1 MPDYELIVSEG
12 CSLAVENNMIS
23 HSPEVIEKLESFDI
37 PVFIDFSSYENHP
50 LGRVEWVKVYGVLL
64 NSRERAQELFASQV
78 EVLDRVEKKEA
89 SGKRVAFFFITTN
102 GMVNVRSSSDYVP
115 KMIELAGGKYAF
127 ENLPEKESSR
137 SSVNMTM
144 EEFYERAREADY
156 LIYNSTID
164 GELLSVEELLARE
177 KMLADFKAVQ
187 EGNVWCTTK
196 DLYQQSMSIGG
207 MIEDFH
213 RMLSGE
219 EGTEN
224 MQYMYKL
231 E

>member
-1 MPDYELIVSEG
+1 M
-12 CSLAVENNMIS
+12 
-23 HSPEVIEKLESFDI
+23 
-37 PVFIDFSSYENHP
+37 
-50 LGRVEWVKVYGVLL
+50 
-64 NSRERAQELFASQV
+64 
-78 EVLDRVEKKEA
+78 
-89 SGKRVAFFFITTN
+89 
-102 GMVNVRSSSDYVP
+102 
-115 KMIELAGGKYAF
+115 
-127 ENLPEKESSR
+127 
-137 SSVNMTM
+137 NMTM